1 MNTGSAAAQNMREAA
16 KEAREAIHEARQA
29 AFESADDLQKD
40 MQALRDDFR
49 KLAEKVAGILTGR
62 GGTAWQRAK
71 AGVDEAV
78 AEMREQ
84 HSADAAVDALHDVS
98 EHFVAVLDESL
109 RKRPYTTLA
118 LAAGVGFLL
127 GAILRR

>member
-16 KEAREAIHEARQA
+16 KEARDAIHEAGKA
-29 AFESADDLQKD
+29 AFESAEDLQKD
-40 MQALRDDFR
+40 IAALRDDFR
-49 KLAEKVAGILTGR
+49 KLAEKVAGILADK

-78 AEMREQ
+78 AELRDKHGEGPK
-84 HSADAAVDALHDVS
+84 VDALRDVS
-98 EHFVAVLDESL
+98 EHFVEALDESL
-109 RKRPYTTLA
+109 KTRPYTTLA

-127 GAILRR
+127 GAVLRR

>member
-1 MNTGSAAAQNMREAA
+1 MNTGSAASQNMREAA
-16 KEAREAIHEARQA
+16 KEAREGIHEARKA
-29 AFESADDLQKD
+29 ASESAEDLQKD
-40 MQALRDDFR
+40 LQALRDDFR
-49 KLAEKVAGILTGR
+49 KLAEKVAGIFADK

-78 AEMREQ
+78 SELRDGDGAQ
-84 HSADAAVDALHDVS
+84 ATVDALHDVS
-98 EHFVAVLDESL
+98 KHFVGALDESI
-109 RKRPYTTLA
+109 KTRPYATLA